1 MMPRIAMAALTALT
15 YAAAIAFA
23 IPANAA
29 TPSQPVAPANKPYA
43 AVVQNDVTEAYQ
55 FRTRI
60 LVSPPS
66 CQDFAKQ
73 ADSVFISSA
82 LDDKTKTEEL
92 KKISAAAAAAGCLAP

>member
-1 MMPRIAMAALTALT
+1 MSRSTTATLTAVA

-29 TPSQPVAPANKPYA
+29 TPSPPIAPAPKPYA

-60 LVSPPS
+60 LVSPPD

-73 ADSVFISSA
+73 ADSIFLSSA

-92 KKISAAAAAAGCLAP
+92 KKINAAAGAAGCLAP